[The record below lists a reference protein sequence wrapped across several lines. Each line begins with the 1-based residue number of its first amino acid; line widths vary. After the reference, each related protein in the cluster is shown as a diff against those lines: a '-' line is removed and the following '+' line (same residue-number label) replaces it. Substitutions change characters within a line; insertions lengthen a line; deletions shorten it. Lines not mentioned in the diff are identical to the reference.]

1 MCDIEQA
8 LDQFIYSK
16 FINTVN
22 RIYILKGF
30 YDIYINDSVYS
41 GVNMLTV
48 NNGVLKIYSI
58 DSMVF
63 SINYTDV
70 CCIAVYKDYRKLNF
84 IVKQRQ

>member
-8 LDQFIYSK
+8 PDQFIYSK